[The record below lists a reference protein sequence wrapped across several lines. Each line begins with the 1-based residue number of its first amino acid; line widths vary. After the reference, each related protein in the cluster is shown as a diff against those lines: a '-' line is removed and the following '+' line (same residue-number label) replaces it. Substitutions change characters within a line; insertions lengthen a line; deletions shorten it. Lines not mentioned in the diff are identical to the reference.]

1 MVLGGLLL
9 FVFSNYLVATITD
22 GEGWFKDVFIATS
35 YALIPFILITPV
47 MIGLSHVLTLNETIV
62 FQILDVLR
70 WGWTGLLI
78 VLMIKEVH
86 NFDFKALIKNILL
99 TVFVMMM
106 VILVLFLLYILSS
119 QLFNFLEG
127 IIREGLLRA

>member
-1 MVLGGLLL
+1 
-9 FVFSNYLVATITD
+9 
-22 GEGWFKDVFIATS
+22 
-35 YALIPFILITPV
+35 
-47 MIGLSHVLTLNETIV
+47 MIGLSHVLTFNETIV

-86 NFDFKALIKNILL
+86 NFDFQALIKNILL